1 MRRSGA
7 WNRPTSRRRNVRWRK
22 AAVQSGE
29 DASDP
34 SSAAGQRDALA
45 RARDHLFRL
54 QHEHGWGHAEL
65 ETNVTTDAEYL
76 LFRESLGIRDAER
89 AAAGAAGAAAARAWS
104 GPGPTSVAGPAD
116 RRPRSRRQ

>member
-1 MRRSGA
+1 M
-7 WNRPTSRRRNVRWRK
+7 RWRK

-29 DASDP
+29 DASEP

-54 QHEHGWGHAEL
+54 QHEHGWWHAEL

-89 AAAGAAGAAAARAWS
+89 TAAAAAGSAAASART
-104 GPGPTSVAGPAD
+104 GPGPTIMAAPATC
-116 RRPRSRRQ
+116 RPRSRRTWRCGSPATRPGRPT